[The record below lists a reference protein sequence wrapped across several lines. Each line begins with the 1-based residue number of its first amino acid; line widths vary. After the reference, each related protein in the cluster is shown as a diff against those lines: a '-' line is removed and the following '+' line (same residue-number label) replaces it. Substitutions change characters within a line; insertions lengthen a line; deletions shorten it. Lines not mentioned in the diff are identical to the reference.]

1 VRLRPGNGRTSRYTE
16 NALSSKPLNLDD
28 PDDAADESPHS
39 ASDAD
44 AAAGVS
50 PHWPEPPADV
60 FAALQEC
67 RRAGRACVLATVVRT
82 SGSTP
87 RKGAA
92 RMLVRAG
99 GDSVGT
105 IGGGRF
111 EKEIVD
117 ACVALLAEGNAAR
130 PRLIRYQLTRDL
142 AMCCGGEMEVF
153 VEPLVPEPFLIVCG
167 GGHVARAV
175 VPLARAV
182 GFLPVVVDEDPEDA
196 TLVAADAADR
206 FPAAVRLVDS
216 WDVRDWHGVT
226 LDHDSYVIIVTRD
239 HAVDQKLLESLVD
252 RDLAYLGM
260 IGSQRK
266 VQLFHRRLQAKGVDP
281 ARLARLQAPIGLD
294 IGADTPEEIAVAI
307 VAQLIQVRAARR
319 RTAAKPTP

>member
-1 VRLRPGNGRTSRYTE
+1 MR
-16 NALSSKPLNLDD
+16 LDD
-28 PDDAADESPHS
+28 SDDSANQGHDAGRDPDGSRDAGAGPS
-39 ASDAD
+39 A
-44 AAAGVS
+44 
-50 PHWPEPPADV
+50 HWPAPPADV

-67 RRAGRACVLATVVRT
+67 RHTGRACVLATVVRT
-82 SGSTP
+82 AGSTP

-117 ACVALLAEGNAAR
+117 ACVALLAEGSAAR

-196 TLVAADAADR
+196 VEASGPDAAHGADR
-206 FPAAVRLVDS
+206 FPAAVRRVDS
-216 WDVRDWHGVT
+216 WDVRDWHGVP
-226 LDHDSYVIIVTRD
+226 LDRDSYVIIVTRD

-252 RDLAYLGM
+252 RELAYLGM

-266 VQLFHRRLQAKGVDP
+266 VQLFHRRLEAKGVDP
-281 ARLARLQAPIGLD
+281 ARLLRLQAPIGLD

-319 RTAAKPTP
+319 KAAAKPTP

>member
-1 VRLRPGNGRTSRYTE
+1 L
-16 NALSSKPLNLDD
+16 KLDD
-28 PDDAADESPHS
+28 TDDAVADDGTD
-39 ASDAD
+39 DAGTRQD
-44 AAAGVS
+44 AR
-50 PHWPEPPADV
+50 WLEPPADV

-67 RRAGRACVLATVVRT
+67 RTAGRPCVLATVIRT
-82 SGSTP
+82 AGSTP

-92 RMLVRAG
+92 RMLVLARGA
-99 GDSVGT
+99 SVGT

-117 ACVALLAEGNAAR
+117 ACVALLDQGSAAQ
-130 PRLIRYQLTRDL
+130 PRIIRFQLTRDL

-182 GFLPVVVDEDPEDA
+182 GFLPIVVEEPPDDAPDE
-196 TLVAADAADR
+196 
-206 FPAAVRLVDS
+206 PAAVAARFAAAVRVVDS
-216 WDVRDWHGVT
+216 WDVRDWQGVA
-226 LDHDSYVIIVTRD
+226 LDGNSYVIIVTRD
-239 HAVDQKLLESLVD
+239 HAVDQRLLESLID

-266 VQLFHRRLQAKGVDP
+266 VQLFHRRLEAKGIEP
-281 ARLARLQAPIGLD
+281 AKLARLHAPIGLD

-307 VAQLIQVRAARR
+307 VAQLIQARAARR
-319 RTAAKPTP
+319 QAARAPTRPTR